1 MLIMDEQNRSR
12 PVCRVAASSNQP
24 EQLAITDR
32 ISPSRFT
39 LVYDREGYSPDFMVR
54 MRRKNIACLTYKK
67 HPGDP
72 WPEAEFQTQTVTL
85 QNGNTVK
92 MRLAERGVHLSGKLW
107 LREIRKLTKTG
118 HQTSII
124 TTNYFTER
132 EPLAAAM
139 FARWSQENFFGYMRQ
154 HYGLDRLIEYST
166 DKVDETTRV
175 VNPQYRELDGEV
187 RKLLNHLHRKRNAF
201 GALVLE
207 EPIEP
212 AAVSAYELQKAELQE
227 EIAVM
232 EHEVAELKA
241 CRKATPKHVTLGDL
255 PPEDRFRRLGSR
267 GKFFIDTIK
276 MIAYRAETAM
286 AGIVREKMSRHDGG
300 RSLLQSIYKSEA
312 DIIPDAAA
320 KTLTVRL
327 HHPANRSSAE
337 TIRYL
342 CEELNGTMTCYPG
355 TELRL
360 VYQLVS

>member
-1 MLIMDEQNRSR
+1 
-12 PVCRVAASSNQP
+12 
-24 EQLAITDR
+24 
-32 ISPSRFT
+32 
-39 LVYDREGYSPDFMVR
+39 
-54 MRRKNIACLTYKK
+54 
-67 HPGDP
+67 
-72 WPEAEFQTQTVTL
+72 
-85 QNGNTVK
+85 
-92 MRLAERGVHLSGKLW
+92 
-107 LREIRKLTKTG
+107 
-118 HQTSII
+118 
-124 TTNYFTER
+124 
-132 EPLAAAM
+132 LAAAM

-154 HYGLDRLIEYST
+154 HYGLDRLIDYST

-201 GALVLE
+201 GALILE

-227 EIAVM
+227 EIAAM
-232 EHEVAELKA
+232 EHKVAELKT

-300 RSLLQSIYKSEA
+300 RSLLRSIYKSEA

-360 VYQLVS
+360 VYELVS